1 MKKETCDSIFNILKK
16 FFNDEHGTISVT
28 QAACF
33 SYRIDVAS
41 IFARKTFTSPFRDA
55 ILGLHLVANKSLP
68 TQNMEFK
75 RFINEFGTHYS
86 SQTYLGVKV
95 YSEFRYSENETL
107 QHTDEHLKKC
117 ATEGVLKL
125 LGIPSERDMHQCI
138 DPALVANRLASDCLP
153 RFSITTLGS
162 FSLTSQASQWS
173 QRIRQMALENTLIPV
188 PLKRRLR
195 PIVELFD
202 GLQVSISLSSLFRF

>member
-1 MKKETCDSIFNILKK
+1 MIVFFNILKK

-68 TQNMEFK
+68 TQDMEFK

-86 SQTYLGVKV
+86 SQTYLGTVFENHIKSLIQHCER
-95 YSEFRYSENETL
+95 SE
-107 QHTDEHLKKC
+107 
-117 ATEGVLKL
+117 
-125 LGIPSERDMHQCI
+125 
-138 DPALVANRLASDCLP
+138 
-153 RFSITTLGS
+153 
-162 FSLTSQASQWS
+162 
-173 QRIRQMALENTLIPV
+173 
-188 PLKRRLR
+188 LR
-195 PIVELFD
+195 
-202 GLQVSISLSSLFRF
+202 SH